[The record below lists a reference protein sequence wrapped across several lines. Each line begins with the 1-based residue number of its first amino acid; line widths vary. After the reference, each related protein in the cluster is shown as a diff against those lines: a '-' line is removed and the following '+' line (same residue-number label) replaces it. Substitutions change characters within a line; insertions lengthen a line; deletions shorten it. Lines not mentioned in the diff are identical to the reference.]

1 MATAVA
7 RRRCVPAFVV
17 CVFLA
22 LVTASA
28 AQSPHDHGSMPMPD
42 STSGWHFMEDGVLFA
57 GWNHQ
62 GGPRGGDEFVAPNWW
77 MGMASRDTS
86 RGRLTFTGMLSL
98 DAATLGR
105 DGYREIFQS
114 GETLDGAPVI
124 DRQHP
129 HDLFMQLAAV
139 WRLPVGETSGV
150 TIAGGP
156 VGEPALGPVAFM
168 HRASAGDNPAAP
180 LAHHLLDS
188 SHIAFGVVTAA
199 VDHGPFVIEA
209 SLFNGREPD
218 DNRWDFDFGAL
229 DSFSGRLW
237 YRPTTRWELQVSS
250 GRLKDPEALEPGTVV
265 RTTASAQWT
274 RTAGDDFASVTVAYG
289 RNDSDH
295 GSRNGALVEA
305 ARQKGRNQIY
315 GRLEVLQ
322 VETSLLL
329 SGEAPEHDAAQD
341 PLAALTL
348 GATRNVFRARGFDGA
363 IGADATFYAPASA
376 LRPTYSSSPVSF
388 HLFFRL
394 RPPTGGM
401 GRMWNMRMSQPM
413 ARPGHAMTMD

>member
-1 MATAVA
+1 MACSH
-7 RRRCVPAFVV
+7 RRVVPALVLF
-17 CVFLA
+17 A
-22 LVTASA
+22 LVSIGGVTSA
-28 AQSPHDHGSMPMPD
+28 QAPHDHGSMPMPD
-42 STSGWHFMEDGVLFA
+42 STSGWHLMQDGILFA

-114 GETLDGAPVI
+114 GETLDGAAVI
-124 DRQHP
+124 DHQHP

-139 WRLPVGETSGV
+139 WRIPIGRTSGF

-199 VDHGPFVIEA
+199 VDHGPLVVEG
-209 SLFNGREPD
+209 SVFNGREPD

-237 YRPTTRWELQVSS
+237 YRPTSAWEFQLSS
-250 GRLKDPEALEPGTVV
+250 GRLKDPEVLEPGNVV
-265 RTTASAQWT
+265 RTTASVQWT
-274 RTAGDDFASVTVAYG
+274 RVQADDFASVTVAFG

-295 GSRNGALVEA
+295 RSRNGVLVEG
-305 ARQKGRNQIY
+305 ARQKGRTTLY

-329 SGEAPEHDAAQD
+329 TGEVPEPDAAQD
-341 PLAALTL
+341 PLAAVTL
-348 GATRNVFRARGFDGA
+348 GATRGVLRAHGFDGA
-363 IGADATFYAPASA
+363 IGVDATFYAAPSA
-376 LRPTYSSSPVSF
+376 LRSTYSSSPVSF
-388 HLFFRL
+388 HVFFRL
-394 RPPTGGM
+394 RPPTGAM

-413 ARPGHAMTMD
+413 ARPGQTMTMD